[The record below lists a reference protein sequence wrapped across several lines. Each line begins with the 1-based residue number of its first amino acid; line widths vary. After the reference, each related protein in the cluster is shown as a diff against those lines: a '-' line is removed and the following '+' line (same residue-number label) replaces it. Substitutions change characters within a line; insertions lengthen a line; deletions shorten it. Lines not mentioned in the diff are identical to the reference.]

1 MAIER
6 KPKPSET
13 QAKEQSINALI
24 NKGGSVGEDIEYDS
38 SNAKQTGDKP
48 ILIRIPAEAVKKID
62 EIVSAKKIKTPRH
75 TWLLEAVF
83 EKLEKDSQILQ

>member
-1 MAIER
+1 MAIAR
-6 KPKPSET
+6 KPKSSET
-13 QAKEQSINALI
+13 QAEEQSINALI
-24 NKGGSVGEDIEYDS
+24 NKGGSVAEDMEDDS

-62 EIVSAKKIKTPRH
+62 EIVGAKKIKTPRH

-83 EKLEKDSQILQ
+83 EKLEKDSQVLQ